1 MERHSRESG
10 NPGEKTGFL
19 VKPGMT
25 KQGECLYNYGLIRIG
40 ELEGVGFMKQ
50 EEIVLKVNGI
60 NYKVSVEPWRTLV
73 EVLRETLGLTGTKK
87 SCNEGECGACTVVVD
102 GKPVAS
108 CLMLAMDAQ
117 GKDILTIEGLSEGE
131 KLHPIQE
138 AFLKHGAIQCGFC
151 TPGMVMSAKAL
162 LDKNPKPTIAEIR
175 KAISGNLCR
184 CTGYQHIID
193 SIMAASKM
201 TDRKL

>member
-1 MERHSRESG
+1 
-10 NPGEKTGFL
+10 
-19 VKPGMT
+19 
-25 KQGECLYNYGLIRIG
+25 
-40 ELEGVGFMKQ
+40 MKQ
-50 EEIVLKVNGI
+50 EEIVLEVNGTT
-60 NYKVSVEPWRTLV
+60 YKVSIEPWKTLV

-87 SCNEGECGACTVVVD
+87 SCNEGECGACTVIVD

-108 CLMLAMDAQ
+108 CLVLAMDAQ
-117 GKDILTIEGLSEGE
+117 GKEILTIEGLSERE

-162 LDKNPKPTIAEIR
+162 LDENPKPTVAEVR

-184 CTGYQHIID
+184 CTGYQHIVD
-193 SIMAASKM
+193 SIMATSGM
-201 TDRKL
+201 MNRKA